1 MKSSIVCVYG
11 CANAGKSSLINQ
23 ILGFKILP
31 MSDKPQTTRD
41 TVKAIY
47 NDKDCQI
54 VFVDTPGI
62 FKPHKRF
69 GEILLR
75 NAESAKYGVDVILYV
90 VDLSQKLN
98 YEITKKLTTLKQD
111 IVVVFNKIDLVKYE
125 DAQKIIN
132 EVKSILPSA
141 EYIEVSCK
149 DKVNIDKVIEIL
161 KSHLKHDYL
170 FFNDDIVLDKPKE
183 YIITE
188 MIREKC
194 MRLLSKELPHAV
206 YIQLDKLE
214 MSDKLIEVYAT
225 IIVEKQGEKA
235 IVIGKAGKMIK
246 EISRLSETTIYSYF
260 RIKTICNLMV
270 KVVSNW
276 REKNIYLKKFGF
288 LND

>member
-1 MKSSIVCVYG
+1 MKSTIVCVYG
-11 CANAGKSSLINQ
+11 LANAGKSSLINR
-23 ILGFKILP
+23 ILGFKLLP
-31 MSDKPQTTRD
+31 ISEKPQTTRD
-41 TVKAIY
+41 LVKAIY
-47 NDKDCQI
+47 NDSDCQL

-90 VDLSQKLN
+90 VDLTKKLN
-98 YEITKKLTTLKQD
+98 YEITNKLSHAEQD
-111 IVVVFNKIDLVKYE
+111 IVVAFNKIDLVKYE
-125 DAQKIIN
+125 DARKIIN
-132 EVKSILPSA
+132 EVKAILPNA
-141 EYIEVSCK
+141 EFVEISCK
-149 DKVNIDKVIEIL
+149 DNVNIDKVITIL

-170 FFNDDIVLDKPKE
+170 FFQDDVVLDRPKE

-206 YIQLDKLE
+206 FIQLDQLNFSE
-214 MSDKLIEVYAT
+214 ELIEVYAT
-225 IIVEKQGEKA
+225 IIVEKEGEKS
-235 IVIGKAGKMIK
+235 IVIGKGGKMIK

-260 RIKTICNLMV
+260 KVKTICNLVV
-270 KVVSNW
+270 KVVDNW
-276 REKNIYLKKFGF
+276 RSKDKYLKKFGF

>member
-11 CANAGKSSLINQ
+11 LANAGKSSLINR
-23 ILGFKILP
+23 ILGFKLLP
-31 MSDKPQTTRD
+31 ISEKPQTTRD
-41 TVKAIY
+41 LVKAIY
-47 NDKDCQI
+47 NDSECQL

-90 VDLSQKLN
+90 VDLTKKLN
-98 YEITKKLTTLKQD
+98 YEITNKLSNAEQD
-111 IVVVFNKIDLVKYE
+111 IVVAFNKIDLVKYE
-125 DAQKIIN
+125 DAKKIID
-132 EVKSILPSA
+132 EVKAILPNA
-141 EYIEVSCK
+141 EFVEISCK
-149 DKVNIDKVIEIL
+149 DNVNIDKVITIL

-170 FFNDDIVLDKPKE
+170 FFQDDIVLDRPKE

-206 YIQLDKLE
+206 FIQLNQLNFSE
-214 MSDKLIEVYAT
+214 ELIEVYAT
-225 IIVEKQGEKA
+225 IIVEKEGEKS
-235 IVIGKAGKMIK
+235 IVIGKGGKMIK

-260 RIKTICNLMV
+260 KIKTICNLVV
-270 KVVSNW
+270 KVVDNW
-276 REKNIYLKKFGF
+276 RSKDKYLKKFGF